1 MNTSGTRP
9 SQATVLVLTHPLT
22 LSFLLSRYQKI
33 VHPLGTHIL
42 QSARAAS
49 VVSAV
54 TWLVLVAMASTYVVH
69 SLVTQHTV
77 SSGVSRGS
85 CDDLQSKVGTLYQIS
100 HICMAAIF
108 LLVLVCLIYFY
119 RGTSRSLSEAQQRQA
134 ASSRSRKL
142 AKARKNMSVLVA
154 VFCVCFVPYHLVR
167 LLYVFLWKRS
177 SAGPALF
184 YLKELAI
191 LVSALNICLDPLIY
205 FIFCE
210 AFRAQLGLRRG
221 LIATQAATHG
231 RNRERRSSD
240 ELQASAIETK
250 QEVVVRLH
258 EAHQHGD
265 KRTNMVDVTENN
277 VQMLRGE

>member
-1 MNTSGTRP
+1 MRP
-9 SQATVLVLTHPLT
+9 SQATVLVLIHPLT

-42 QSARAAS
+42 QSVRAAS
-49 VVSAV
+49 IVSAV
-54 TWLVLVAMASTYVVH
+54 TWLVLVAMASAYV
-69 SLVTQHTV
+69 VTQHTLTSV
-77 SSGVSRGS
+77 VSRGS
-85 CDDLQSKVGTLYQIS
+85 CDNRQSEDLGTLYKIS

-119 RGTSRSLSEAQQRQA
+119 HSTSRSLSVAQQRQA

-167 LLYVFLWKRS
+167 LLYVFLRKQG

-205 FIFCE
+205 FIFCK
-210 AFRAQLGLRRG
+210 AFRAQLSLRRG
-221 LIATQAATHG
+221 FITTQATMH
-231 RNRERRSSD
+231 RQNREKRSSD
-240 ELQASAIETK
+240 ELQASAMETK
-250 QEVVVRLH
+250 QEVVARLH

-277 VQMLRGE
+277 VHML

>member
-1 MNTSGTRP
+1 M
-9 SQATVLVLTHPLT
+9 LVLTHPLT

-42 QSARAAS
+42 QSVRAAS
-49 VVSAV
+49 IVSAV
-54 TWLVLVAMASTYVVH
+54 TWLVLVAMASAYVVH
-69 SLVTQHTV
+69 SLVTQHTL
-77 SSGVSRGS
+77 SSVVSRGS
-85 CDDLQSKVGTLYQIS
+85 CDLQSKDLGTLYKIG

-119 RGTSRSLSEAQQRQA
+119 HSTSRSLSVAQQRQA

-167 LLYVFLWKRS
+167 LLYVFLWKRG

-191 LVSALNICLDPLIY
+191 MVSALNICLDPLIY
-205 FIFCE
+205 FIFCQ

-221 LIATQAATHG
+221 FTTTQTATHG
-231 RNRERRSSD
+231 QNRERRSSG
-240 ELQASAIETK
+240 EWQASTIETK
-250 QEVVVRLH
+250 QEVVARLR
-258 EAHQHGD
+258 EARQYGD
-265 KRTNMVDVTENN
+265 KRTNTVDVTENN
-277 VQMLRGE
+277 VQMLRGQ

>member
-1 MNTSGTRP
+1 MQP
-9 SQATVLVLTHPLT
+9 SQGTVLVLTHPLT

-42 QSARAAS
+42 QSVRAAS
-49 VVSAV
+49 IVSAV

-69 SLVTQHTV
+69 SLVTKDTLPSV
-77 SSGVSRGS
+77 VSRGS
-85 CDDLQSKVGTLYQIS
+85 CDDPQSKDLGRLYKIS
-100 HICMAAIF
+100 HVCMAAIF

-119 RGTSRSLSEAQQRQA
+119 HRTSRSLSVAQQKQA

-167 LLYVFLWKRS
+167 LPYVFLWKQS
-177 SAGPALF
+177 SADQALF

-205 FIFCE
+205 FIFCK
-210 AFRAQLGLRRG
+210 AFRAQLGPRRG
-221 LIATQAATHG
+221 FITAQATTHG
-231 RNRERRSSD
+231 QKRERRSSD
-240 ELQASAIETK
+240 ELQASTIETK
-250 QEVVVRLH
+250 QEVVARLH

-265 KRTNMVDVTENN
+265 QRTNMVDVTENN
-277 VQMLRGE
+277 VQMLRGQ